1 MLLWIVFIYHTFLCG
16 TIHTPLYSFC
26 REVETLT
33 QEDRD
38 IMDGSTFFVADSAD
52 EPPVG

>member
-16 TIHTPLYSFC
+16 AIHTPLYSFY

-52 EPPVG
+52 EPPAG